1 METKELKRF
10 FMGSCVSANE
20 RNWGQVPKSRDKNI
34 KKDVHV
40 ATKIRFS

>member
-34 KKDVHV
+34 KERCTCSDKNP
-40 ATKIRFS
+40 F